1 MDWESLDVQV
11 VGTAGNG
18 RDGMAKALTEKP
30 DIVITDIRM
39 PIVDGIRFAKEL
51 KEKLPKGKGGV
62 PYGYSELSMP
72 GKPYA
77 WERRIIC

>member
-1 MDWESLDVQV
+1 MIRMMVVDDEPVIREGIVRAVDWESLDVQV

-39 PIVDGIRFAKEL
+39 PIVQY
-51 KEKLPKGKGGV
+51 PC
-62 PYGYSELSMP
+62 PS
-72 GKPYA
+72 
-77 WERRIIC
+77 

>member
-1 MDWESLDVQV
+1 MIRMMVVDDEPVIREGIVRAVDWESVDVQV

-39 PIVDGIRFAKEL
+39 PIVDGIRVAKE
-51 KEKLPKGKGGV
+51 
-62 PYGYSELSMP
+62 
-72 GKPYA
+72 
-77 WERRIIC
+77 